1 MRSLPVVEMTQRG
14 GEDDKRKNLP
24 FVIPT
29 ERSDDC
35 MDAGGKTTLEAKVE
49 KSPNTAN
56 RLMRSL
62 PVVEM
67 TSRVVDSTR
76 EKVDMMR

>member
-1 MRSLPVVEMTQRG
+1 MTHRG

-29 ERSDDC
+29 EHSDDDC
-35 MDAGGKTTLEAKVE
+35 MDAGGRTTLEAKVE